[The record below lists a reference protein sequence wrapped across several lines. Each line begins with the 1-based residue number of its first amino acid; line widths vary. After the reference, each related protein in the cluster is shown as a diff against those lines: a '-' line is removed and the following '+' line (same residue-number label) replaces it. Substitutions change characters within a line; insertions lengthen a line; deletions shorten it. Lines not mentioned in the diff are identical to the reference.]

1 MHQTNALPLAGLKV
15 VEFCT
20 TVAGPA
26 CARLLADF
34 GADVIKIEPPG
45 GDPVRQMGYHF
56 NDVALY
62 TASLLRGKR
71 SIVLD
76 LKQEKCVEIA
86 ASLVEQADFV
96 VENYR
101 PGVLERLGLGYEA
114 MSVRNPGL
122 IMIRISGYGQYG
134 PYAER
139 PGYGAICEAVAGVRH
154 MTGDPDRPPAR
165 VALPTTDYFTS
176 VFAAYGA
183 MVALH
188 ERHKT
193 GRGQVVD
200 AALYEAAFTQM
211 ETIVPAYDKLKVVP
225 KREGPNLASMAPNS
239 LYATRDGKYFLIA
252 ANNAATWKRLVMAM
266 EQPELETDPRFATIR
281 ERGKSERIRE
291 LNAIVEAWTC
301 QFDARDLE
309 RRLLAAQVPCSLVYT
324 IEDIYQDEHYQAREM
339 LVRVPHP
346 TLGHTTQIGV
356 VPRLSRTP
364 GTIRRTGPVLGQDTA
379 SVLKTELGWS
389 DEAIR
394 SVQKL
399 CAEQFTP

>member
-1 MHQTNALPLAGLKV
+1 
-15 VEFCT
+15 
-20 TVAGPA
+20 
-26 CARLLADF
+26 
-34 GADVIKIEPPG
+34 
-45 GDPVRQMGYHF
+45 
-56 NDVALY
+56 
-62 TASLLRGKR
+62 
-71 SIVLD
+71 
-76 LKQEKCVEIA
+76 
-86 ASLVEQADFV
+86 
-96 VENYR
+96 
-101 PGVLERLGLGYEA
+101 
-114 MSVRNPGL
+114 
-122 IMIRISGYGQYG
+122 
-134 PYAER
+134 
-139 PGYGAICEAVAGVRH
+139 
-154 MTGDPDRPPAR
+154 
-165 VALPTTDYFTS
+165 
-176 VFAAYGA
+176 
-183 MVALH
+183 
-188 ERHKT
+188 
-193 GRGQVVD
+193 
-200 AALYEAAFTQM
+200 
-211 ETIVPAYDKLKVVP
+211 
-225 KREGPNLASMAPNS
+225 
-239 LYATRDGKYFLIA
+239 
-252 ANNAATWKRLVMAM
+252 MAM